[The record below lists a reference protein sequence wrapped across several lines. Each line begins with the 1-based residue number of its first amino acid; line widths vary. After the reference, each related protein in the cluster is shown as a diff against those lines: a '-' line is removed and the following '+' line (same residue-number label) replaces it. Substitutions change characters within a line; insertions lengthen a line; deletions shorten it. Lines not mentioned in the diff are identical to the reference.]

1 MFSLEVIQALNAA
14 DDPDTYVIE
23 VRERAARRK
32 AEHAVAE
39 SEDAL
44 AEAIALWLED
54 ERES

>member
-1 MFSLEVIQALNAA
+1 MPRDLDFAQVDISESVVVDIN
-14 DDPDTYVIE
+14 
-23 VRERAARRK
+23 ERAAWRK
-32 AEHAVAE
+32 VERAVAE